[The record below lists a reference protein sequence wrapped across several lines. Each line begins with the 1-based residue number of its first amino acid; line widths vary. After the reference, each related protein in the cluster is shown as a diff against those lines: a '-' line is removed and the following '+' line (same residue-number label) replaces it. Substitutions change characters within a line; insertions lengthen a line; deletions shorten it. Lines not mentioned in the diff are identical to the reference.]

1 MVKALR
7 YVQVEPI
14 LPEGLKSLREIALNL
29 WWCWNQ
35 EAIRLFRRIDS
46 KLWEET
52 GHNPIKVL
60 AQIPQDKLEKL
71 EKDLSFRA
79 HLESVYRDLVVYQHN
94 SNWFNEQHFQ
104 TEHPE
109 IAYFSAEFGITECL
123 PIYSG
128 GLGVLAG
135 DHLKSASDLGLPLI
149 GIGLLYQRGYF
160 QQYLNADGWQQEYYP
175 EFDFS
180 SLPITEANDR
190 NGQPLMVSIDFPGR
204 KVWIKVWKL
213 QVGRTPLYLLDTN
226 VPQNSGEDRDITAHL
241 YGGDNDTRIRQEMV
255 LGIGGVTALDE
266 MGIAP
271 SVFHMNEGH
280 SAFLAIDRVR
290 RHMEK
295 DGLTFREAS
304 LLVRQTTV
312 FTTHTPVQAGIDR
325 FPRELVEKYFR
336 SYLPKLGLSFGEF
349 SSLGQQNERENTT
362 EFNMAH
368 LAMNFSSYINGVS
381 KLHAEVSRRMWQASW
396 PKVPFEEI
404 PLTSITN
411 GVHTR
416 SWISAEMCEL
426 YDRYLGIGWLEE
438 SANHSFW
445 SNVDDIIDSELWRTH
460 EIRRDKMISFARRR
474 LKEQY
479 QRRGATPSD
488 VKLVGE
494 VLNSSYL
501 TIGFARRFASY
512 KRGTLIF
519 RDVERLKRILNHPD
533 RPVQLIFAG
542 KAHPRDN
549 FGKELIKTIVHLAR
563 DPQLR
568 DRIVF
573 LENYDLAVARNLVQ
587 GVDVWL
593 NTPRR
598 PMEASG
604 TSGMKVIFNGGM
616 NFSVLDGWWCEGYN
630 VDTGW
635 AIGLGEEYDNL
646 DYQDEVEANAL
657 YDTLEKEIVPLFYD
671 RGRDGIPRDWVAK
684 MKNSIKTLAPMFN
697 SNRMVQEYTEKFYVN
712 AYRQNQIL
720 RHQDFSEVRSLAN
733 WYKHLVDKWADVRM
747 LELVSKSPSKMN
759 VNEQMQIEA
768 KIFIG
773 ELTPNDVA
781 VELYM
786 GKLSPSGDIVDPTSV
801 EMVADGNP
809 HAGIYNY
816 YCTTPIASSGRLG
829 YSVRVLPGHRSL
841 VHPHEMRLITW
852 AEGDL

>member
-1 MVKALR
+1 
-7 YVQVEPI
+7 
-14 LPEGLKSLREIALNL
+14 
-29 WWCWNQ
+29 
-35 EAIRLFRRIDS
+35 
-46 KLWEET
+46 
-52 GHNPIKVL
+52 
-60 AQIPQDKLEKL
+60 
-71 EKDLSFRA
+71 
-79 HLESVYRDLVVYQHN
+79 
-94 SNWFNEQHFQ
+94 
-104 TEHPE
+104 
-109 IAYFSAEFGITECL
+109 
-123 PIYSG
+123 
-128 GLGVLAG
+128 
-135 DHLKSASDLGLPLI
+135 
-149 GIGLLYQRGYF
+149 
-160 QQYLNADGWQQEYYP
+160 
-175 EFDFS
+175 
-180 SLPITEANDR
+180 
-190 NGQPLMVSIDFPGR
+190 
-204 KVWIKVWKL
+204 
-213 QVGRTPLYLLDTN
+213 
-226 VPQNSGEDRDITAHL
+226 
-241 YGGDNDTRIRQEMV
+241 
-255 LGIGGVTALDE
+255 
-266 MGIAP
+266 
-271 SVFHMNEGH
+271 
-280 SAFLAIDRVR
+280 
-290 RHMEK
+290 
-295 DGLTFREAS
+295 
-304 LLVRQTTV
+304 
-312 FTTHTPVQAGIDR
+312 
-325 FPRELVEKYFR
+325 
-336 SYLPKLGLSFGEF
+336 
-349 SSLGQQNERENTT
+349 
-362 EFNMAH
+362 
-368 LAMNFSSYINGVS
+368 
-381 KLHAEVSRRMWQASW
+381 MWQASW

-404 PLTSITN
+404 PLASITN

-426 YDRYLGIGWLEE
+426 YDRYLGTGWLEE

-460 EIRRDKMISFARRR
+460 EIRREKMISFARRR

-479 QRRGATPSD
+479 QRRGATASD

-494 VLNSSYL
+494 VLNSGYL

-519 RDVERLKRILNHPD
+519 RDVERLKRILNHAD

-604 TSGMKVIFNGGM
+604 TSGMKVIFNGGI

-630 VDTGW
+630 VNTGW

-646 DYQDEVEANAL
+646 DYQDEVEANAV

-671 RGRDGIPRDWVAK
+671 RGRDGIPRGWVAK

-712 AYRQNQIL
+712 AYRQNLIL
-720 RHQDFSEVRSLAN
+720 RHEGFAEVKSLAS

-747 LELVSKSPSKMN
+747 LELVSKSPSRMN

-786 GKLSPSGDIVDPTSV
+786 GKLSSSGDIVDPISV
-801 EMVADGNP
+801 EMTADGSP

-816 YCTTPIASSGRLG
+816 CCTTPISSSGRFG